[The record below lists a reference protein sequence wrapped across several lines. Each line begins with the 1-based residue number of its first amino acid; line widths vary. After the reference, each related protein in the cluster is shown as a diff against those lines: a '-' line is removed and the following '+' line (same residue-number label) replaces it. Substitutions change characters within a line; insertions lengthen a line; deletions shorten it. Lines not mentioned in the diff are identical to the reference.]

1 MHGDSR
7 VAGPLLIIA
16 GAGSGKTNTLAH
28 RLSHL
33 VLEGADP
40 RRILLMTFSRRA
52 AAEMTR
58 RAERIA
64 GEILGPKAAI
74 LTQGLTW
81 TGTFHSIG
89 SRLLREYAPIIGLEP
104 NFTIHDRGDAA
115 DLMNL
120 VRHQLGFSNTEKR
133 FPGKR
138 TCLDIYSRAVN
149 AQADLA
155 QVLRAQFAW
164 CADWEAELKALFGH
178 YVAAKQ
184 EMGVLDFDDLLLCW
198 ATMMQEADL
207 AAEIGAKFDHVLIDE
222 YQDTNRLQAAILAG
236 LKPDGC
242 GVTVVGDDAQSIY
255 AFRAAEVRNILEF
268 PQAFEPPA
276 RVITLAQ
283 NYRSTPEILD
293 AANAVLAEAEEGYAK
308 TLWSNR
314 PSATK
319 PTLVAVPDDNGQ
331 VDYICRE
338 ILVAREAGIDLKQ
351 QAVLFRSASHSAG
364 LEVELTRRNIPFVKH
379 GGLKFLD
386 AAHVKDVLA
395 CLRLAQN
402 PNDRIAGFR
411 TLQLLPG
418 IGPSTAEALM
428 QAMSEASEPAR
439 ALEAASVPAQ
449 AAAGWSAFVAL
460 YAGLRA
466 DVLGWPAQFEAVRSW
481 YEPHLELLHE
491 DHAVRRDDLLQLE
504 QIAAGFPSRERF
516 LTELTLDPPSATS
529 DLAGGSHGVEDHLIL
544 STIHSAKGQEW
555 RQVFVLNCVD
565 GCIPSER
572 STGTRAEIEEER
584 RLLYVAMTRAKDS
597 LHLIQPLRF
606 FVHGQQP
613 FGDRHVYA
621 GRTRFVPDSVL
632 DRFERMTWPAAAAVG
647 ATVRHSPAA
656 PRIDVRQRMR
666 GQWS

>member
-1 MHGDSR
+1 MDTSPLAISAAVHAHLDRLNPEQRAAVLHGDGR

-89 SRLLREYAPIIGLEP
+89 SRLLREYAPFIGLEP

-133 FPGKR
+133 FPGKK

-164 CADWEAELKALFGH
+164 CADWEAELKALFGR

-236 LKPDGC
+236 LKPDGR

-283 NYRSTPEILD
+283 NYRSTPEILN

-308 TLWSNR
+308 ALWSNR
-314 PSATK
+314 PSAAK

-338 ILVAREAGIDLKQ
+338 ILAAREAGIDLKQ

-364 LEVELTRRNIPFVKH
+364 LEVELTRRNIPFVKY

-428 QAMSEASEPAR
+428 QAMSGG
-439 ALEAASVPAQ
+439 
-449 AAAGWSAFVAL
+449 AGACAGTRG
-460 YAGLRA
+460 GLRA
-466 DVLGWPAQFEAVRSW
+466 S
-481 YEPHLELLHE
+481 
-491 DHAVRRDDLLQLE
+491 
-504 QIAAGFPSRERF
+504 
-516 LTELTLDPPSATS
+516 
-529 DLAGGSHGVEDHLIL
+529 AGGS
-544 STIHSAKGQEW
+544 
-555 RQVFVLNCVD
+555 
-565 GCIPSER
+565 
-572 STGTRAEIEEER
+572 
-584 RLLYVAMTRAKDS
+584 
-597 LHLIQPLRF
+597 
-606 FVHGQQP
+606 
-613 FGDRHVYA
+613 
-621 GRTRFVPDSVL
+621 
-632 DRFERMTWPAAAAVG
+632 
-647 ATVRHSPAA
+647 
-656 PRIDVRQRMR
+656 
-666 GQWS
+666 